1 MRKTSQLILSPSRT
15 RFTALAC
22 SPHLRARSSRALR
35 ANCHPIHDV
44 TVGAA
49 ALARTKTGGT
59 K

>member
-15 RFTALAC
+15 RFTAIAC
-22 SPHLRARSSRALR
+22 SRHLSAPSSRALR

-49 ALARTKTGGT
+49 APAWTKTGGT